1 MDNHNKINKLNDWLI
16 SNGFFKESQM
26 LIDEFS
32 ELEGIGE
39 EDFVISEEEI
49 ENLISE
55 LSEENKD
62 ELISASD
69 EAELQKLLAEVE
81 VGKDD
86 SKMSGGGVIETAI
99 EAVHLLLDGVGL
111 DPGPIGSVADLV
123 NALIYLARG
132 KRYEAL
138 LSILGIIP
146 ALGIGATIIKRIP
159 LIAKLLRFLAKN
171 GKKID
176 KSGNIGKT
184 LIKLKVRLR
193 KINLED
199 SRKKLKEIKK
209 NLNKVLFAI
218 KHGADFTD
226 KYLLEDENI
235 KMIAKKLDKE
245 NIDEIEGEID
255 DILKKIDI
263 TIRFIDKVVP
273 D

>member
-39 EDFVISEEEI
+39 EDFTISEEEI

-86 SKMSGGGVIETAI
+86 GKMPAGGVIEAAI

-138 LSILGIIP
+138 ISILGIIP
-146 ALGIGATIIKRIP
+146 GLGIGATIIKRIP